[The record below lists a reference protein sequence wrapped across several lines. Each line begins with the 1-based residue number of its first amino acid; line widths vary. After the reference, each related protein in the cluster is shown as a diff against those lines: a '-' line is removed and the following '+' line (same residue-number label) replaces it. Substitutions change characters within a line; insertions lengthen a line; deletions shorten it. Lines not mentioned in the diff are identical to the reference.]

1 LSSCLRRPH
10 SNQPGAHLE
19 KLMHSNIFAR
29 RALAL
34 GASLLCLSLTSWAQ
48 EQNAAAANMS
58 EQGQSEKLGKV
69 VLTGNPLRNQ
79 ELAQPSNVLEGDALI
94 LRRGS
99 TLGETLEGLPGLSA
113 SYFGPNS
120 NRPTIRGLDGDR
132 VRMLSNSGAS
142 VDASSL
148 SFDHAVPLDPLV
160 IERIEVLR
168 GAAALLYGGN
178 AIGGVVNTIDNRI
191 PRQAQPGAGGLSGAT
206 ELRFGGAAA
215 ERNGAVVLEGG
226 DKRLVWHADASARRA
241 DDLRVPSFT
250 ADGLTAKVVRN
261 SASDSHGAA
270 LGASLLFANGYA
282 GLSVDDSRNN
292 YGVTVE
298 PDVTVQMQRQRLSAA
313 GEWRFDAK
321 DAPPA
326 DAGLLQRVSW
336 SMGSSRYEHREVEGT
351 GEVGTIFKSSGRDL
365 RVELAH
371 GPMGPLQGVAGLQWE
386 ASDFSALGAEAL
398 VPSTST
404 RNGAVF
410 LLEQFSRG
418 PLALSA
424 GARLESV
431 RVDSQGD
438 AASNDGEAR
447 FGVPSR
453 RSFSPHSL
461 SFGGSYKLLGESG
474 AANSATS
481 KGLSLTANLNR
492 TERAPM
498 FYELHANGVHV
509 ASGAYERGDANLRTE
524 SAVGLDLGLVWQDSR
539 QMLRLN
545 VFRTRFAR
553 YIALDATGAQIET
566 DGQSLPEYAF
576 KSVPALMQG
585 FELEGRLD
593 LPELLPGGNLSLT
606 AQLDAVRGENRASGE
621 ALPRLAPLR
630 ASIGLDAQQGLWS
643 GRFEL
648 RAAARQERVPALDSP
663 TAGYAIIK
671 LSLARQFSWA
681 GTDGLWY
688 LRLDNLGNK
697 LAYSASS
704 VSTIRDL
711 SPLPGRS
718 VHTGVQV
725 RF

>member
-1 LSSCLRRPH
+1 MYSH
-10 SNQPGAHLE
+10 
-19 KLMHSNIFAR
+19 IFSR

-34 GASLLCLSLTSWAQ
+34 GASLLCLSMSTWAQ
-48 EQNAAAANMS
+48 QQDAVAASVS
-58 EQGQSEKLGKV
+58 EPGQSEKLGKV
-69 VLTGNPLRNQ
+69 VLTGNPLRSQ

-99 TLGETLEGLPGLSA
+99 TLGETLEGLPGLSS

-160 IERIEVLR
+160 IDRIEVLR

-191 PRQAQPGAGGLSGAT
+191 PRQAQVGLSGAS
-206 ELRFGGAAA
+206 ELRLGGAAA
-215 ERNGAVVLEGG
+215 ERNGAIVLEGG

-250 ADGLTAKVVRN
+250 ADGVTAQSVRN
-261 SASDSHGAA
+261 SASDSHGGA

-313 GEWRFDAK
+313 GEWRVDAQGSPQ
-321 DAPPA
+321 ASGA
-326 DAGLLQRVSW
+326 LLQRLTW
-336 SMGSSRYEHREVEGT
+336 SMGSTRYEHREVEGT
-351 GEVGTIFKSSGRDL
+351 GAVGTVFKSTGKDL
-365 RVELAH
+365 RIELAH
-371 GPMGPLQGVAGLQWE
+371 APLGSLQGVVGLQWE
-386 ASDFSALGAEAL
+386 DSDFSALGAEAL

-410 LLEQFSRG
+410 VLEQFSSG

-431 RVDSQGD
+431 RVDSRGD
-438 AASNDGEAR
+438 EASTGEEAR
-447 FGVPSR
+447 FGAATR
-453 RSFSPHSL
+453 HSFSPHSL
-461 SFGGSYKLLGESG
+461 SLGGSYKLLGEAGGSK
-474 AANSATS
+474 SATS
-481 KGLSLTANLNR
+481 KGLNLTANLNS

-509 ASGAYERGDANLRTE
+509 ASGAFERGDAHLRTE
-524 SAVGLDLGLVWQDSR
+524 SALGLDLGLVWQGSQ

-545 VFRTRFAR
+545 VFRTKFSR
-553 YIALDATGAQIET
+553 YIALDATGVQIET

-585 FELEGRLD
+585 FELEGRFD
-593 LPELLPGGNLSLT
+593 LPELLAGVQLSLT
-606 AQLDAVRGENRASGE
+606 AQLDGVRGENRETGE

-630 ASIGLDAQQGLWS
+630 ASLGLDAQQGLWS

-648 RAAARQERVPALDSP
+648 RMAARQDRVPALDSP
-663 TAGYAIIK
+663 TAGYGLVK
-671 LSLARQFSWA
+671 LSLARQFRLA
-681 GTDGLWY
+681 DVDGLWY
-688 LRLDNLGNK
+688 LKLDNLGNK

-704 VSTIRDL
+704 VATIRDL

>member
-1 LSSCLRRPH
+1 
-10 SNQPGAHLE
+10 
-19 KLMHSNIFAR
+19 MHSPIFTQ
-29 RALAL
+29 RASAL
-34 GASLLCLSLTSWAQ
+34 GASLLCLSLSLPLSCRAQ
-48 EQNAAAANMS
+48 AS
-58 EQGQSEKLGKV
+58 GPSEKLGKV

-79 ELAQPSNVLEGDALI
+79 DLAQPSNVLEGDALI
-94 LRRGS
+94 LRRGA
-99 TLGETLEGLPGLSA
+99 TLGETLEGLPGLS
-113 SYFGPNS
+113 STYFGPNS

-132 VRMLSNSGAS
+132 IRMLSNSGAS

-168 GAAALLYGGN
+168 GPAALLYGGN

-191 PRQAQPGAGGLSGAT
+191 PSRAQAGLSGAT
-206 ELRFGGAAA
+206 ELRLGGAAA
-215 ERNGAVVLEGG
+215 ERNGALVLEGG

-241 DDLRVPSFT
+241 DDLRVPNFT
-250 ADGLTAKVVRN
+250 ADGVSASKVRN

-282 GLSVDDSRNN
+282 GLSVDDSSND

-298 PDVTVQMQRQRLSAA
+298 PDVMVQMQRQRLSAA
-313 GEWRFDAK
+313 GEWRA
-321 DAPPA
+321 DAPTQA
-326 DAGLLQRVSW
+326 LLQRLSW
-336 SMGSSRYEHREVEGT
+336 RMGSSRYEHREVEGS
-351 GEVGTIFKSSGRDL
+351 GEVGTIFKSSGKDL
-365 RVELAH
+365 RVELEHAKL
-371 GPMGPLQGVAGLQWE
+371 GPLHGIVGLQWE
-386 ASDFSALGAEAL
+386 DSDFSALGAEAL

-404 RNGAVF
+404 RSGAVF
-410 LLEQFSRG
+410 VLEQFSSG
-418 PLALSA
+418 PLVLSA

-438 AASNDGEAR
+438 ASQGDEAR
-447 FGVPSR
+447 FGPASR

-461 SFGGSYKLLGESG
+461 SLGGSYKLASESNG
-474 AANSATS
+474 KGNNS
-481 KGLSLTANLNR
+481 LNLTANLNS

-509 ASGAYERGDANLRTE
+509 ASGAFERGDVNLDKE
-524 SAVGLDLGLVWQDSR
+524 SAVGVDLGLVWQGSQ

-545 VFRTRFAR
+545 VYRTKFSR
-553 YIALDATGAQIET
+553 YIALDATGVQIEA
-566 DGQSLPEYAF
+566 DGETLPEYAF
-576 KSVPALMQG
+576 KSVPALLQG

-593 LPELLPGGNLSLT
+593 LPELVSGGKLSLT
-606 AQLDAVRGENRASGE
+606 AQLDGVRGENRDTGE

-630 ASIGLDAQQGLWS
+630 ASLGLDAGYGLWS

-648 RAAARQERVPALDSP
+648 RAAARQDRVPVLDRP
-663 TAGYAIIK
+663 TPGYGIVK
-671 LSLARQFSWA
+671 LSVARQFRIGGS
-681 GTDGLWY
+681 DGLWY
-688 LRLDNLGNK
+688 LKLDNLGNK

-704 VSTIRDL
+704 VATIRDL

-718 VHTGVQV
+718 AHTGVQL